1 MIKSLEN
8 YWTVTYP
15 ANISDVCSINEIDV
29 EYTWDS
35 RQFLID
41 FVDSTKAIEVSRYNE
56 GLHYC
61 YGYSSFI
68 GLEFMMNNG
77 ILP

>member
-1 MIKSLEN
+1 M
-8 YWTVTYP
+8 TYP
-15 ANISDVCSINEIDV
+15 ANISDVCFINEIDV

-41 FVDSTKAIEVSRYNE
+41 FVDPAKAIEVSRSNE

-61 YGYSSFI
+61 YGYSFFI

-77 ILP
+77 IPP